1 MARFQPAVLVARSM
15 SRPRPRRLQIE
26 GATFICSVRPLRDAA
41 AAAVVFAAHGA
52 GRHLRLCFRSDPAQG
67 CLAGDAGLDAGAVR
81 TAAGRWINLHRPGVM
96 RALIE
101 AGLARTAPT
110 GQLYDGWQLLAV
122 AILPA
127 DSLDDGGE
135 PA

>member
-1 MARFQPAVLVARSM
+1 M

-26 GATFICSVRPLRDAA
+26 GATFICGVRPLRDATAA

-67 CLAGDAGLDAGAVR
+67 GLAGDAGLEAGTVR

-101 AGLARTAPT
+101 AGLAHTAPA
-110 GQLYDGWQLLAV
+110 GHLDDGWQLLA
-122 AILPA
+122 AATLPA
-127 DSLDDGGE
+127 DSLDHGRE
-135 PA
+135 PG